1 MANPDS
7 TLPVPASAASPLSAK
22 KENVVPASSKIK
34 ELTESR
40 QELLTRIQSLKTDL
54 QSWRYKLDGQV
65 KVYRDE
71 LSDLKKSLNV
81 EVEQLRSV
89 SNALEFQELKTTL
102 QQQQEDV
109 TNSLRNLG
117 LQDASEETKE
127 AEDVKPDN
135 NEEDTAQDLPKDNGK
150 DTEE

>member
-81 EVEQLRSV
+81 EVEQLRS
-89 SNALEFQELKTTL
+89 
-102 QQQQEDV
+102 
-109 TNSLRNLG
+109 

>member
-89 SNALEFQELKTTL
+89 SNAL
-102 QQQQEDV
+102 
-109 TNSLRNLG
+109 